1 MLFAFIYLNY
11 GMQEMHT
18 TETKFFDNL
27 ESAKLA
33 VDKLEKKLSRTGC
46 DDATLI
52 VVLIKDILKYRLN
65 VEFDGDDGVQPV
77 IQIKGGTLIHQSE
90 IVSE

>member
-1 MLFAFIYLNY
+1 MLFAFIYLDY
-11 GMQEMHT
+11 GIQEMHVI
-18 TETKFFDNL
+18 ETKFFNDL
-27 ESAKLA
+27 ESATLA
-33 VDKLEKKLSRTGC
+33 YDKLEKKLSRSGC

-52 VVLIKDILKYRLN
+52 VISIKDIIKYQFN

-77 IQIKGGTLIHQSE
+77 IQIKGGKVINQLQ